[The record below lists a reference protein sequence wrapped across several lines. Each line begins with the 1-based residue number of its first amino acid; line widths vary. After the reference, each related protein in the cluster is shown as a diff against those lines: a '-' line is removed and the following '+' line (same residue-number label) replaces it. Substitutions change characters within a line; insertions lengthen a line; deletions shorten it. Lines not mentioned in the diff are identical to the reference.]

1 MNFSEPEVLFEDAD
15 LLVVNKP
22 AGLLSQQS
30 LDPKRPHITSWVKK
44 HLNLDVALHHR
55 LDKDTSG
62 VVVLGKSKRVN
73 AGLTDLFR
81 EHRMQK
87 TYWALA
93 KPKGPGGPQVFSVN
107 NHVAPVR
114 DAKKKMLRMVEV
126 KSGGWKAE
134 TDFTVLKMTE
144 KFDWIQCHPKTGR
157 THQIRIHLAGL
168 KRPIWGDFLYGGKT
182 DQFPRLMLHARQ
194 LEFTHPF
201 SQESLRIVARAPA
214 DFRAFLG
221 PDVEGP

>member
-1 MNFSEPEVLFEDAD
+1 MAFGPPEVLFEDED
-15 LLVVNKP
+15 LLAVLKP

-30 LDPKRPHITSWVKK
+30 LDPKRPHVVAWVKQ
-44 HLNLDVALHHR
+44 HLNLQVALHHR

-62 VVVLGKSKRVN
+62 VLLLGKSKRVN

-81 EHRMQK
+81 EQRLQK
-87 TYWALA
+87 TYWALS
-93 KPKGPGGPQVFSVN
+93 KPRVEDPRETFSVS

-114 DAKKKMLRMVEV
+114 DVKKKLLRMVEV

-134 TDFTVLKMTE
+134 TDFRVLRKSTE
-144 KFDWIQCHPKTGR
+144 FDWIEAQPHTGR

-182 DQFPRLMLHARQ
+182 SKFPRLMLHARR
-194 LEFTHPF
+194 LVFLHPV
-201 SQESLRIVARAPA
+201 SGVELAIEAPVPA
-214 DFRAFLG
+214 DFRAFVG
-221 PDVEGP
+221 DGSEE